1 MILLELLGLDKAP
14 GRNYYKSS
22 GKAVGRPNEHKL
34 RPRPRKNLWFDDDKL
49 WVHDLDTYRN
59 RNYKLMSTEDEESI
73 LACNDDQTMCYGSW
87 SKKENRGITFKDPR
101 PIHTVV
107 HPKLTLKDFI
117 VGTYPSLA

>member
-1 MILLELLGLDKAP
+1 MLLLELLGLDKAP

-22 GKAVGRPNEHKL
+22 GKPVGRPDEHKL
-34 RPRPRKNLWFDDDKL
+34 RPRPKKNLWFDDDRL

-59 RNYKLMSTEDEESI
+59 RNYKLVTPENEECVI
-73 LACNDDQTMCYGSW
+73 ACNDDQTMAFGRW
-87 SKKENRGITFKDPR
+87 DKLNKRGITFKDAR

-107 HPKLTLKDFI
+107 HPKLTLKDFV